1 MKGSIRPLINIIVLV
16 ALATTLSCWIF
27 IGRRGVLTV
36 VAELGSPRVLN
47 QPPAIPNFNSS
58 LLKFAAIDIGEEK
71 SKLEIDQLLELN
83 FGSLGRYKAY
93 AAWRRFHEH
102 DVKARNSKGLLAM
115 LRSPEFH
122 RHWLDFRGNLHDWA
136 TKKMFQPDIM
146 MDLVRLMKVP
156 IDSSNKTYKSCAVV
170 GNSGILLNS
179 HHRKS
184 IDDHEVVI
192 RLNNARIE
200 RFEKHVGSKTSISFV
215 NSNVLHLCAMREGC
229 FCHPYGD
236 NVPIV
241 MYICQPVHF
250 ADTLLCKSSHR
261 APLLITDPRFDL
273 LCAKIVKY
281 YSIKRFVEET
291 AGKSLNEWEQA
302 HDGPMFHYSSGLQ
315 AVMLALGICDR
326 VSIFGFGKST
336 SDKHHYHTNQKSEL
350 RLHDYEAEYE
360 FYHDLVK
367 NPHAIPFISDKFKFP
382 PVNAEFDLCLTCLIL
397 RFGSS
402 RLCLPLEPI
411 SLGSQKYTRSGEL
424 SRVLGV
430 PLRSSTSDDHSFGV
444 SHPKPSPPVA
454 TEELKNFK
462 ESVQDTSRKARD
474 RVKRLR
480 ESISKLDRYKEALSS
495 KKRQRS
501 DISSE
506 RTNGV
511 NITKMVSQIHRNG
524 HDLLTQRLEDRPKSM
539 GLNKR
544 VRTSVADLR
553 ADNRTAVNPRQQGT
567 LEKDSDVLPAANG
580 SSARMEEK
588 IRRLPGEGW
597 ETKMKRKRSVA
608 TVGNR
613 VAGGDRDIKRV
624 MQPKLSSES
633 KLRSCD
639 IQGFRSKSSLGVG
652 GIRKSDGSFEAAG
665 SDASTVPRNELES
678 TSIPRDRAALLEQ
691 RVVVK
696 ANNKATLQ
704 DDNQAS
710 GPSTMLKGKVSRA
723 PRTGSIMVLDSSSK
737 VHLSS
742 GALQGWEQPNPNKI
756 QPSGVGSNQKRLMST
771 GSSSQA
777 MSHWGGQRPH
787 KNSRTRRTILVS
799 PYNAEAQIS
808 NQGFATPDLGA
819 RASIGTGGS
828 LLGCSVDNANPRIKR
843 EPENVSS
850 PFGFSESEESGAG
863 DNKSKEKGIDCS
875 EVTLPTSQK
884 AGSFLLPTRKNR
896 MTTNEIGDG
905 VRRQGRSGGNAP
917 SLTKPGI
924 PPMREKLENI
934 STTKP
939 IQSARSASDKNRSKT
954 GRPPSKK
961 LKDRK
966 ATTRVG
972 LIQNIVSSDCTG
984 ESEDDRDELFA
995 AATSA
1000 CNATSLACSGPFW
1013 KKMGSIFNPV
1023 SSEDSS
1029 FLRLQLNLAEG
1040 LDESL
1045 SQMFG
1050 DGYTVLSGV
1059 ASKDAPSSVEEIA
1072 KSNVATGVFD
1082 KKQFDKV
1089 TPLYQR
1095 VLSALIEEDESE
1107 EIYHHIE
1114 AKNMT
1119 LHYASDDSHCGSCN
1133 HMDVEPKDRE
1143 RIESEV
1149 ESIADFQCQ
1158 KNSLLDRLSYD
1169 ASVASNTF
1177 RNSSMSNSLHSSER
1191 WLGDDEF
1198 SHSDMGPVSEICS
1211 TDLGQVQPKEISISA
1226 VSSLDSQYQFMSMED
1241 KLLLEL
1247 QSIGL
1252 YPENLIQKKKKKLG
1266 KIDKAIQNGREV
1278 DRRNIEHAA
1287 MDQLI
1292 QMANK
1297 KRLACRG
1304 GNSSK
1309 SAVRKV
1315 SKQVA
1320 LAFIKRT
1327 LDRCRKFEET
1337 GNSCFSEPALQDVLF
1352 SVQPS
1357 SNEAKSVECIGS
1369 GTASNTC
1376 NEISNHQA
1384 EARGSGAVCS
1394 TFERYD
1400 SPDAI
1405 PAVHSSEHGVSKYGS
1420 MLNKGRKREVL
1431 IDDVVG
1437 SASSRVTPALDGT
1450 IGGLRGNRSER
1461 EREQSRDN
1469 LRNVSSVSGAGRA
1482 SLDGA
1487 KGDRRTK
1494 SKPKQKSNSG
1504 HGFNARLSDPS
1515 LPPLANTG
1523 KMAEREA
1530 SNIRPDSSKEADEP
1544 VDFANLQLTELDPME
1559 ELGVSNDI
1567 GGPQDLSSWLN
1578 FDEDGLQDHDSIGL
1592 EIPMDDLSDLKFAF

>member
-1 MKGSIRPLINIIVLV
+1 M
-16 ALATTLSCWIF
+16 LSS
-27 IGRRGVLTV
+27 GNNL
-36 VAELGSPRVLN
+36 S
-47 QPPAIPNFNSS
+47 
-58 LLKFAAIDIGEEK
+58 
-71 SKLEIDQLLELN
+71 
-83 FGSLGRYKAY
+83 
-93 AAWRRFHEH
+93 
-102 DVKARNSKGLLAM
+102 
-115 LRSPEFH
+115 
-122 RHWLDFRGNLHDWA
+122 RGNAGL
-136 TKKMFQPDIM
+136 
-146 MDLVRLMKVP
+146 
-156 IDSSNKTYKSCAVV
+156 SS
-170 GNSGILLNS
+170 
-179 HHRKS
+179 
-184 IDDHEVVI
+184 D
-192 RLNNARIE
+192 
-200 RFEKHVGSKTSISFV
+200 
-215 NSNVLHLCAMREGC
+215 M
-229 FCHPYGD
+229 P
-236 NVPIV
+236 
-241 MYICQPVHF
+241 
-250 ADTLLCKSSHR
+250 
-261 APLLITDPRFDL
+261 PLP
-273 LCAKIVKY
+273 
-281 YSIKRFVEET
+281 
-291 AGKSLNEWEQA
+291 Q
-302 HDGPMFHYSSGLQ
+302 
-315 AVMLALGICDR
+315 
-326 VSIFGFGKST
+326 
-336 SDKHHYHTNQKSEL
+336 
-350 RLHDYEAEYE
+350 
-360 FYHDLVK
+360 
-367 NPHAIPFISDKFKFP
+367 
-382 PVNAEFDLCLTCLIL
+382 
-397 RFGSS
+397 
-402 RLCLPLEPI
+402 CLPLESI
-411 SLGSQKYTRSGEL
+411 SLGNQKYTRSGEL

-430 PLRSSTSDDHSFGV
+430 PLRNSTSDDHSFGV
-444 SHPKPSPPVA
+444 SHPKPCPPVA

-462 ESVQDTSRKARD
+462 ESVQDTTRKARD

-506 RTNGV
+506 RTSGV
-511 NITKMVSQIHRNG
+511 NITNMGSQILRND
-524 HDLLTQRLEDRPKSM
+524 HDLMTQRLEDRPKSM

-567 LEKDSDVLPAANG
+567 IEKDGDVLSAVNG
-580 SSARMEEK
+580 GSARMEEK
-588 IRRLPGEGW
+588 IRRLPSEGW

-608 TVGNR
+608 AVGNR
-613 VAGGDRDIKRV
+613 VAGGDRDIKPV
-624 MQPKLSSES
+624 MQAKLSSES

-652 GIRKSDGSFEAAG
+652 GIRKSDASFEAAG
-665 SDASTVPRNELES
+665 SDASTVLRE
-678 TSIPRDRAALLEQ
+678 
-691 RVVVK
+691 
-696 ANNKATLQ
+696 TLQ
-704 DDNQAS
+704 DDNQAI
-710 GPSTMLKGKVSRA
+710 GPSTMLKAKVSRE

-742 GALQGWEQPNPNKI
+742 GALQGWEQPNLNKI
-756 QPSGVGSNQKRLMST
+756 QSLGVGSNKKRLMST

-777 MSHWGGQRPH
+777 MSQWGGQRPH
-787 KNSRTRRTILVS
+787 KNSRTRRTNLVS
-799 PYNAEAQIS
+799 PSNAEVQIS
-808 NQGFATPDLGA
+808 NQGLTTPDFGA

-828 LLGCSVDNANPRIKR
+828 LLGCSVDNATPRIKR
-843 EPENVSS
+843 EPDNVSS

-875 EVTLPTSQK
+875 EVTLPTYQK
-884 AGSFLLPTRKNR
+884 AESFLLPTRKNR
-896 MTTNEIGDG
+896 MSTNEIGDR
-905 VRRQGRSGGNAP
+905 VRRQGRSGVNVP

-934 STTKP
+934 TTTKP

-972 LIQNIVSSDCTG
+972 LIQNNVSSDCIG
-984 ESEDDRDELFA
+984 ESDDDHDELFA

-1000 CNATSLACSGPFW
+1000 RFATSLACSGPFW
-1013 KKMGSIFNPV
+1013 KKMGSIFNSV
-1023 SSEDSS
+1023 SCEDAS
-1029 FLRLQLNLAEG
+1029 FLGQQLNLAEE
-1040 LDESL
+1040 LDETHESL

-1050 DGYTVLSGV
+1050 DGYTVLGGV
-1059 ASKDAPSSVEEIA
+1059 TPKDAPSSVEEIA
-1072 KSNVATGVFD
+1072 KTNTATGGLD
-1082 KKQFDKV
+1082 LKQFEKV
-1089 TPLYQR
+1089 TPLCQR

-1107 EIYHHIE
+1107 EIYNHVE
-1114 AKNMT
+1114 AKNMS

-1133 HMDVEPKDRE
+1133 HMDVEPKDRD

-1149 ESIADFQCQ
+1149 ESNADFQCQ

-1169 ASVASNTF
+1169 ASVASTTI

-1211 TDLGQVQPKEISISA
+1211 TDLGQVQPKEMSISV
-1226 VSSLDSQYQFMSMED
+1226 VSSLDGQYQFMPMED

-1252 YPENLIQKKKKKLG
+1252 YPEILPDLTEGEEAINQNVVELNEHLYQQIKKKKKKLG

-1292 QMANK
+1292 QIANK

-1309 SAVRKV
+1309 SAVSKV

-1327 LDRCRKFEET
+1327 LSRCRKFEGK
-1337 GNSCFSEPALQDVLF
+1337 GNSCFSEPALQDVMF

-1376 NEISNHQA
+1376 NETSNHQA

-1400 SPDAI
+1400 SRDAP
-1405 PAVHSSEHGVSKYGS
+1405 PAVHSSEYAVSKYGS
-1420 MLNKGRKREVL
+1420 MLNKGRRKEVL

-1437 SASSRVTPALDGT
+1437 STSRVMPALDGST
-1450 IGGLRGNRSER
+1450 RGLRGNKSER

-1469 LRNVSSVSGAGRA
+1469 LRNTSSISGAGRA

-1494 SKPKQKSNSG
+1494 SKPKQKDSSG
-1504 HGFNARLSDPS
+1504 NGFHGRLSDPS
-1515 LPPLANTG
+1515 LPPLASTS
-1523 KMAEREA
+1523 KMVERGA
-1530 SNIRPDSSKEADEP
+1530 SNVRPDSSKEADEP

-1559 ELGVSNDI
+1559 ELGVSNEI

-1578 FDEDGLQDHDSIGL
+1578 FDEVGLQDHDSIGL
-1592 EIPMDDLSDLKFAF
+1592 EIPMDDLSGLKFAF

>member
-1 MKGSIRPLINIIVLV
+1 M
-16 ALATTLSCWIF
+16 LSS
-27 IGRRGVLTV
+27 GNNL
-36 VAELGSPRVLN
+36 S
-47 QPPAIPNFNSS
+47 
-58 LLKFAAIDIGEEK
+58 
-71 SKLEIDQLLELN
+71 
-83 FGSLGRYKAY
+83 
-93 AAWRRFHEH
+93 
-102 DVKARNSKGLLAM
+102 
-115 LRSPEFH
+115 
-122 RHWLDFRGNLHDWA
+122 RGNAGL
-136 TKKMFQPDIM
+136 
-146 MDLVRLMKVP
+146 
-156 IDSSNKTYKSCAVV
+156 SS
-170 GNSGILLNS
+170 
-179 HHRKS
+179 
-184 IDDHEVVI
+184 D
-192 RLNNARIE
+192 
-200 RFEKHVGSKTSISFV
+200 
-215 NSNVLHLCAMREGC
+215 M
-229 FCHPYGD
+229 P
-236 NVPIV
+236 
-241 MYICQPVHF
+241 
-250 ADTLLCKSSHR
+250 
-261 APLLITDPRFDL
+261 PL
-273 LCAKIVKY
+273 
-281 YSIKRFVEET
+281 
-291 AGKSLNEWEQA
+291 
-302 HDGPMFHYSSGLQ
+302 
-315 AVMLALGICDR
+315 
-326 VSIFGFGKST
+326 
-336 SDKHHYHTNQKSEL
+336 
-350 RLHDYEAEYE
+350 
-360 FYHDLVK
+360 
-367 NPHAIPFISDKFKFP
+367 PH
-382 PVNAEFDLCLTCLIL
+382 
-397 RFGSS
+397 
-402 RLCLPLEPI
+402 CLPLEPI

-506 RTNGV
+506 RTSGV
-511 NITKMVSQIHRNG
+511 NITKMGSQIHRNG
-524 HDLLTQRLEDRPKSM
+524 HDLMTQRLEDRPKSM

-553 ADNRTAVNPRQQGT
+553 ADNRIAVNPRQQGT
-567 LEKDSDVLPAANG
+567 IEKESDVLSAGNG
-580 SSARMEEK
+580 GSARMEEK

-608 TVGNR
+608 AVGNR

-639 IQGFRSKSSLGVG
+639 IQGFRSKSSLGAS
-652 GIRKSDGSFEAAG
+652 GIRRSESSVEASG
-665 SDASTVPRNELES
+665 SDASTVLRNESES
-678 TSIPRDRAALLEQ
+678 TSIPRDRAAMLEQ

-710 GPSTMLKGKVSRA
+710 SPSTMLKGKVSRA

-742 GALQGWEQPNPNKI
+742 GALQGWEQPNLNKI
-756 QPSGVGSNQKRLMST
+756 QPLGVGSNQKRLMST
-771 GSSSQA
+771 GSSPQA
-777 MSHWGGQRPH
+777 MSQWGGQRPH
-787 KNSRTRRTILVS
+787 KNSRTRRTNLVS
-799 PYNAEAQIS
+799 PSNAEAQIS
-808 NQGFATPDLGA
+808 NQGFTTPDFGA
-819 RASIGTGGS
+819 RASIGAGGS
-828 LLGCSVDNANPRIKR
+828 LLGSSVDNAIPRIKR

-863 DNKSKEKGIDCS
+863 DNKSKEKGIHCNQ
-875 EVTLPTSQK
+875 VLQPTSHK
-884 AGSFLLPTRKNR
+884 AGSFLLPTRKNK
-896 MTTNEIGDG
+896 MFTNEIGDG
-905 VRRQGRSGGNAP
+905 VRRQGRSGGSAP

-934 STTKP
+934 TTTKP

-961 LKDRK
+961 LKDCK

-972 LIQNIVSSDCTG
+972 VIQSNVSSDCIG
-984 ESEDDRDELFA
+984 ESDDDRDELFA
-995 AATSA
+995 AATA
-1000 CNATSLACSGPFW
+1000 ARNATSLACSGPFW
-1013 KKMGSIFNPV
+1013 KKMGSIFNSV
-1023 SSEDSS
+1023 SSEDTSY
-1029 FLRLQLNLAEG
+1029 LRQQLNLAEG

-1050 DGYTVLSGV
+1050 DGYTVLGGV
-1059 ASKDAPSSVEEIA
+1059 VPKDAPTSVEEVS
-1072 KSNVATGVFD
+1072 KTNTATGGFD
-1082 KKQFDKV
+1082 LKQFDKV

-1107 EIYHHIE
+1107 ELYNHTE
-1114 AKNMT
+1114 TKNMS
-1119 LHYASDDSHCGSCN
+1119 LHYASDDSHCDSCN
-1133 HMDVEPKDRE
+1133 HMDVEFKDRD

-1149 ESIADFQCQ
+1149 ESNTDFQCQ

-1169 ASVASNTF
+1169 ASIASNTF

-1191 WLGDDEF
+1191 WLGDEF

-1226 VSSLDSQYQFMSMED
+1226 VSSLDGQYQLMSIED

-1247 QSIGL
+1247 HSIGL
-1252 YPENLIQKKKKKLG
+1252 YPETLPDLTEGEEAINQNVVELNGHLYQQIQKKKKKLG
-1266 KIDKAIQNGREV
+1266 NIDKAIQNGREA

-1309 SAVRKV
+1309 SALRKV

-1327 LDRCRKFEET
+1327 LDRCRKFEQT
-1337 GNSCFSEPALQDVLF
+1337 GNSCFNEPALQDVMF

-1357 SNEAKSVECIGS
+1357 SNEAKTVECIGS

-1376 NEISNHQA
+1376 NETSNHQA
-1384 EARGSGAVCS
+1384 EARGSGAVCC

-1400 SPDAI
+1400 SPDAP
-1405 PAVHSSEHGVSKYGS
+1405 PAVHSEHAVSKYGS
-1420 MLNKGRKREVL
+1420 MLNKGRKREVP

-1437 SASSRVTPALDGT
+1437 SASSRVTLALDN
-1450 IGGLRGNRSER
+1450 IAGGLRGNRCER
-1461 EREQSRDN
+1461 ERQQSRDN
-1469 LRNVSSVSGAGRA
+1469 LRNTSSVSGAGRA
-1482 SLDGA
+1482 SLDGP
-1487 KGDRRTK
+1487 KGDQRTK
-1494 SKPKQKSNSG
+1494 AKPKQKSNLV
-1504 HGFNARLSDPS
+1504 HGFNGMLSDPS
-1515 LPPLANTG
+1515 LPPLANTNRIT
-1523 KMAEREA
+1523 EREA
-1530 SNIRPDSSKEADEP
+1530 SNIRPDSSKEADESA
-1544 VDFANLQLTELDPME
+1544 DFANLQLTELDPME